1 MLPKESFA
9 TDMIKI
15 SVIVPVYNAGTA
27 LNRCISS
34 ITSQSLKDFELI
46 LVNDGSSDNSGD
58 ICRTFAAADNRIK
71 YIEKENGGA
80 ATARNLGMDT
90 AKGKYICF
98 VDGDDYVDS
107 DMLEFFYDT
116 AKKNGADIVQC
127 GYIMENGS
135 SVSVISA
142 ADGVVVGSEINT
154 RIVEL
159 KSKNLIDSPCNKA
172 YRRDFL
178 VNSGVR
184 MPEHEAFEDT
194 DFNLRLLTFSPKLVI
209 CNKCFYH
216 YVLHMGS
223 VTRKY
228 NPDKLEIMKR
238 RAALLK
244 SVTDGVDEYCDFYFV
259 KSVFSAVIDMF
270 LSCDKKEI
278 KAAVRR
284 ECLSDG
290 FYAAAKN
297 ARAEGMGARVIISVA
312 RSRNAAVIYTAVHAF
327 YLLKYKLQKL
337 FLKVR

>member
-1 MLPKESFA
+1 
-9 TDMIKI
+9 MIKI

-27 LNRCISS
+27 LNRCIKSL
-34 ITSQSLKDFELI
+34 TAQSLKDFELI
-46 LVNDGSSDNSGD
+46 LVNDGSTDNSGK
-58 ICRTFAAADNRIK
+58 ICKGFADTDSRIR

-80 ATARNLGMDT
+80 ATARNLGIDT
-90 AKGKYICF
+90 ASGKYICF
-98 VDGDDYVDS
+98 VDGDDYVDG

-116 AKKNGADIVQC
+116 AEKTGADIVQC

-135 SVSVISA
+135 SVSAISA
-142 ADGVVVGSEINT
+142 ADGIVVGSEMNT

-172 YRRDFL
+172 YRREFL

-194 DFNLRLLTFSPKLVI
+194 DFNLRLLTFSPKIVI
-209 CNKCFYH
+209 CDKCFYH

-228 NPDKLEIMKR
+228 NPDKLEIIKR
-238 RAALLK
+238 RASLLK
-244 SVTDGVDEYCDFYFV
+244 SVTEGVDEYCDFYYV
-259 KSVFSAVIDMF
+259 KSVFSAIIDMF
-270 LSCDKKEI
+270 LACGKKEI
-278 KAAVRR
+278 KAVVRR
-284 ECLSDG
+284 ECLSDR
-290 FYAAAKN
+290 FRAAAKN
-297 ARAEGMGARVIISVA
+297 ASAQGTGARVIISVA
-312 RSRNAAVIYTAVHAF
+312 RSSNAAVIYIAVYAF